1 MQKPLAYSSIDPIA
15 RDSFFSVWELP
26 IVALVGVVMLFMI
39 SFALANPSSQND
51 HTANGKVSV
60 AGGEFSIGVP
70 LP

>member
-1 MQKPLAYSSIDPIA
+1 MQKPLEYSSIDPIA

-39 SFALANPSSQND
+39 SFALANPSSGHD
-51 HTANGKVSV
+51 HAANGKLSV
-60 AGGEFSIGVP
+60 AGDFSTGMP

>member
-15 RDSFFSVWELP
+15 RDSFFSIWELP

-39 SFALANPSSQND
+39 SFAFANPSSGND
-51 HTANGKVSV
+51 HAANGHLSS
-60 AGGEFSIGVP
+60 GEFSTGMP

>member
-15 RDSFFSVWELP
+15 RDSFFSIWELP

-39 SFALANPSSQND
+39 SFAFANPSSGND
-51 HTANGKVSV
+51 RAANGHLSS
-60 AGGEFSIGVP
+60 GEFSTGMP